1 MAERYYEDFAVG
13 ERMETGGA
21 TLTEGHMIDFA
32 LAYDPQ
38 PFHID
43 AEAAKRSMFGGLVAS
58 GLLTLAISARLFLQ
72 SGALGNANLGGP
84 GFEEVR
90 FLRPVR
96 PGDTLRVVVEVS
108 AMRPSQSKPDR
119 GVVSLLY
126 RTYNQ
131 RGEEVLSF
139 ICLQIFR
146 RRSAQ
151 ALPPSSDQAAS
162 G

>member
-13 ERMETGGA
+13 ERMESAGA
-21 TLTEGHMIDFA
+21 TLSEAQMIDFA

-43 AEAAKRSMFGGLVAS
+43 AVAARQSIFGGLVAS
-58 GLLTLAISARLFLQ
+58 GLHTLALSCRLFIQ

-84 GFEEVR
+84 GFDEVR

-96 PGDTLRVVVEVS
+96 PGDTLRVVAEVE
-108 AMRPSQSKPDR
+108 AMRPSRSKPDR
-119 GVVSLLY
+119 GTLSLRY
-126 RTYNQ
+126 RTFNQ

-139 ICLQIFR
+139 VCLQIVR
-146 RRSAQ
+146 RRAV
-151 ALPPSSDQAAS
+151 
-162 G
+162 

>member
-13 ERMETGGA
+13 ERMETGGV
-21 TLTEGHMIDFA
+21 TLTEGQMIDFA

-43 AEAAKRSMFGGLVAS
+43 AVAAESSMFGGLVAS
-58 GLLTLAISARLFLQ
+58 GLFTLAISARLFLQ

-84 GFEEVR
+84 GFDEVR
-90 FLRPVR
+90 FLKPVR
-96 PGDTLRVVVEVS
+96 PGDTLRVAVEVT
-108 AMRPSQSKPDR
+108 AMRPSQSKRDR
-119 GVVSLLY
+119 GVVSLHY
-126 RTYNQ
+126 HSYNQ

-139 ICLQIFR
+139 VCLQIFR
-146 RRSAQ
+146 RR
-151 ALPPSSDQAAS
+151 PPQAAS